1 MAINQIKI
9 TLTINLKNIFSI
21 MLINDGDT
29 HRSSQVLDVKKME
42 MGHTNKGTHTDK
54 REGQRKQV
62 KEQLRPLEAWFVQ
75 VGHFARVHKFDCRQ
89 LVV

>member
-62 KEQLRPLEAWFVQ
+62 QEQLRPLEACGEDAAKRREGDS
-75 VGHFARVHKFDCRQ
+75 GHGQ
-89 LVV
+89 TGG